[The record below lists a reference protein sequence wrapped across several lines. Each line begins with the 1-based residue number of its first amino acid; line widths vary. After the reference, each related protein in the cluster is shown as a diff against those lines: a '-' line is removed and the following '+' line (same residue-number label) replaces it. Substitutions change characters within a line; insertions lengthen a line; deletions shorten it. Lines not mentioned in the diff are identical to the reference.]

1 MFLVVSILLC
11 PIWCATCMSVAPEA
25 ISRDAQT
32 CRSPRQGRPCGPSL
46 RDGFATLDPAP
57 TRQDSEPTGKTGMEQ
72 PQESALAR
80 PNVEDPVMKWQ
91 HDARTQIVHRGDL
104 AINSPAEV
112 RLLARN
118 LPSAIAGEL
127 IAKSPL

>member
-57 TRQDSEPTGKTGMEQ
+57 TRQDSAPTGKTGMEQ
-72 PQESALAR
+72 PQES
-80 PNVEDPVMKWQ
+80 
-91 HDARTQIVHRGDL
+91 DL
-104 AINSPAEV
+104 ASLPAQRSAMRGVEV
-112 RLLARN
+112 ARIDMSVRM
-118 LPSAIAGEL
+118 LVL
-127 IAKSPL
+127 VR